1 MRGLRLSTAVATA
14 ALALAIVV
22 TPAAARQPGPTIVQT
37 AIAVNAATGEFD
49 ELIAAVQRA
58 GLVSVLNGNRQ
69 FTVFAPTD
77 AAFERLFTALGVD
90 GVDEIPVDT
99 LRSVLLNHVATGQ
112 RFSGSVLASSRIRM
126 LGKGFGI
133 PSVRNG
139 VPYIDEAR
147 IVGADVDVS
156 NGVIHVIDAVLLP

>member
-1 MRGLRLSTAVATA
+1 MRRLTFIAVSAALLLGLAAQPVAARQAGSTIVGTAVA
-14 ALALAIVV
+14 
-22 TPAAARQPGPTIVQT
+22 
-37 AIAVNAATGEFD
+37 VNAKTGEFSH
-49 ELIAAVQRA
+49 LIEALVRT
-58 GLVSVLNGNRQ
+58 GLVDTMNGNRQ

>member
-1 MRGLRLSTAVATA
+1 MRRLTFIAVSAALLLGLAAQPVAARQAGSTIVGTAVA
-14 ALALAIVV
+14 
-22 TPAAARQPGPTIVQT
+22 
-37 AIAVNAATGEFD
+37 VNAKTGEFSHLM
-49 ELIAAVQRA
+49 EALVRT
-58 GLVSVLNGNRQ
+58 GLVDTLNGNRQ

>member
-1 MRGLRLSTAVATA
+1 MRRLTFIAVSAALLLGLAAQPVAARQAGSTIVGTAVA
-14 ALALAIVV
+14 
-22 TPAAARQPGPTIVQT
+22 
-37 AIAVNAATGEFD
+37 VNAKTGEFSH
-49 ELIAAVQRA
+49 LIEALVRT
-58 GLVSVLNGNRQ
+58 GLVDTLNGNRQ
-69 FTVFAPTD
+69 FTVFDPTD

>member
-1 MRGLRLSTAVATA
+1 MRRLTFIAVSAALLLGLAAQPVAARQAGSTIVGTAVA
-14 ALALAIVV
+14 
-22 TPAAARQPGPTIVQT
+22 
-37 AIAVNAATGEFD
+37 VNAKTGEFSH
-49 ELIAAVQRA
+49 LIEALVRT
-58 GLVSVLNGNRQ
+58 GLVDTLNGNRQ

-77 AAFERLFTALGVD
+77 AAFERLFTTLGVD

>member
-69 FTVFAPTD
+69 LSAQVLPESRVPGHWTD
-77 AAFERLFTALGVD
+77 
-90 GVDEIPVDT
+90 
-99 LRSVLLNHVATGQ
+99 
-112 RFSGSVLASSRIRM
+112 
-126 LGKGFGI
+126 
-133 PSVRNG
+133 
-139 VPYIDEAR
+139 
-147 IVGADVDVS
+147 
-156 NGVIHVIDAVLLP
+156 

>member
-1 MRGLRLSTAVATA
+1 MRRLTFIAVSAALLLGLAAQPVAARQAGSTIVGTAVA
-14 ALALAIVV
+14 
-22 TPAAARQPGPTIVQT
+22 
-37 AIAVNAATGEFD
+37 VNAKTGEFSH
-49 ELIAAVQRA
+49 LIEALVRT
-58 GLVSVLNGNRQ
+58 GLVDTLNGNRQ